1 MNRLA
6 LIAVPALLAL
16 PLLGGCNQNSAEI
29 ERLNVEVARQKTTQ
43 AESEARWE
51 GERDALK
58 KDINDLRARIGEG
71 KDGQPT
77 RPLGETVSDLDK
89 RMADLEKA
97 GGGKLDE
104 RLAKLEGQIDGVKKE
119 AVEAA
124 KVEAAKSGGGSTTG
138 MTKEE
143 LDAYMKKK
151 AEEDAVLNQP
161 TKDLKAA
168 MDRLAISDAEKEQIR
183 QSILDCKKAQL
194 ELLETP
200 TADGR
205 IFAEELI
212 DTFIKIQDGKATQA
226 DVGKLFIELVA
237 TKVPGDAQGR
247 TYVQVIEE
255 YKQKNKDN
263 IGKLLTPEDQA
274 KLTRAHADWSEFE
287 VGEGDPFGA
296 LYMERMQKYQSGK

>member
-6 LIAVPALLAL
+6 ILAVPAFLSL
-16 PLLGGCNQNSAEI
+16 PLIGGCNQNTEEI
-29 ERLNVEVARQKTTQ
+29 DRLNSEVAKAKTAQ

-51 GERDALK
+51 GERDALRR
-58 KDINDLRARIGEG
+58 DVNDLKSR
-71 KDGQPT
+71 
-77 RPLGETVSDLDK
+77 LGESATPVDQSVTALDK
-89 RMADLEKA
+89 RVAAMEK
-97 GGGKLDE
+97 GGAGKLDD
-104 RLAKLEGQIDGVKKE
+104 RLAALEGKIDGVKKE

-124 KVEAAKSGGGSTTG
+124 KVEAAKSGAGATTG

-143 LDAYMKKK
+143 LDAYMLKKI
-151 AEEDAVLNQP
+151 EEEALLNKP
-161 TKDLKAA
+161 TKNLKEV

-183 QSILDCKKAQL
+183 QSVIDCKKAQL

-226 DVGKLFIELVA
+226 DVGKLFMELVA

-247 TYVQVIEE
+247 TYVQIIEE
-255 YKQKNKDN
+255 HKQKNKDN
-263 IGKLLTPEDQA
+263 ITKLLTPEDQA
-274 KLTRAHADWSEFE
+274 KLTKAHGDWSEFE

>member
-1 MNRLA
+1 MRSLA
-6 LIAVPALLAL
+6 LLAAPALLFV
-16 PLLGGCNQNSAEI
+16 GGCNQNAAEI
-29 ERLNVEVARQKTTQ
+29 ERLNADLAKQKTAQ
-43 AESEARWE
+43 AESEVRWE

-58 KDINDLRARIGEG
+58 KDINDLRARLGDLKAG
-71 KDGQPT
+71 DPT

-89 RMADLEKA
+89 RMAQLEA
-97 GGGKLDE
+97 GGAGKLDE
-104 RLAKLEGQIDGVKKE
+104 RVAKLEGQIDGVKKE

-124 KVEAAKSGGGSTTG
+124 KVEAARSGAGSTTG

-161 TKDLKAA
+161 TKDLKSA

-237 TKVPGDAQGR
+237 TKVPGDPQGR
-247 TYVQVIEE
+247 TYVQIIEE
-255 YKQKNKDN
+255 HKQKNKDN
-263 IGKLLTPEDQA
+263 IGKVLTPEDQA

-287 VGEGDPFGA
+287 VGDGDPFGA